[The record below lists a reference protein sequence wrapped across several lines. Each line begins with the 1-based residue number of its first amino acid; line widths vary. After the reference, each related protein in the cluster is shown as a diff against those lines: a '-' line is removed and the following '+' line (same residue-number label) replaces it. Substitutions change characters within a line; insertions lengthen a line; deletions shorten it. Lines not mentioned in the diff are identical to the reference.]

1 MSSPR
6 PESPPPSPDSLPA
19 AWQVDLKSIHPF
31 VLDKFDNLKA
41 VPKIVSVYHPMQ
53 GWNTSMKRAVFT
65 IGLVQDLRV
74 DGATLVLAKWRKL
87 EHKFTLSTL
96 DFPLN

>member
-1 MSSPR
+1 MSSSR
-6 PESPPPSPDSLPA
+6 PETPPPSPDSLPP
-19 AWQVDLKSIHPF
+19 AWQVDLNSIHPL
-31 VLDKFDNLKA
+31 VLDKFDNPKA

-53 GWNTSMKRAVFT
+53 GWNSSMKRAVFT

-87 EHKFTLSTL
+87 ERKFTLSTL